1 MLLFSVLWA
10 GQLVS
15 LVGSGLTEFALGVH
29 VYQRTGSVAQFALIS
44 LSLGLP
50 HALVSPRAGTL
61 ADRCDRRW
69 LLILT
74 DSLSGLTGLAIAVL
88 LIADRLEVWH
98 VYASIVLISTFDAL
112 QWPAFSSIMTILV
125 PKEHLGRANG
135 MLELGWAGGRIL
147 APLLA
152 GTLLTI
158 VPLQVLSLIDV
169 GSYVIAVSAVLLLRL
184 PKLEPAVDE
193 DAQQEASGGSWLR
206 SVAYGWTYIRERPG
220 LLGMLGFFVICNFA
234 LGFVQTLY
242 VPMVLKFESV
252 ETLGTLESI
261 GSLGILVSGVL
272 MLVWGGPKRRVHG
285 VLGFGL
291 LFGCGMLLIGL
302 RPSVLTIGLAS
313 FIYYASQ
320 PIINGAEQ
328 AIWQAKVPLD
338 VQGRVLATRR
348 AIEMS
353 AGPIAY
359 LLAGPLADG
368 VFEPWLAPDSP
379 LSATVGQV
387 TGVGPG
393 RGIGLLFVLLGLVPV
408 VAAIWGYLSPRVRLI
423 EDELPD
429 ALLDEDDETP
439 TIRLPRP
446 VSLEQTG
453 PARPRLYI
461 PPPPLGPARRIRRV
475 RVTASGLRIPPPPL
489 PRPAAEPA
497 AGVLLIE
504 NRLRG

>member
-1 MLLFSVLWA
+1 MLTFSVLWA

-29 VYQRTGSVAQFALIS
+29 VYQRTGSVAQFALIY
-44 LSLGLP
+44 LCFALP
-50 HALVSPRAGTL
+50 QIVVSPLAGAL
-61 ADRCDRRW
+61 ADRWPHRR
-69 LLILT
+69 LLVLT
-74 DSLSGLTGLAIAVL
+74 DTLSGLTGLAIAL
-88 LIADRLEVWH
+88 LLMTDRLEVWH

-112 QWPAFSSIMTILV
+112 QWPAFSSLMTVLV

-152 GTLLTI
+152 GMLLTI

-169 GSYVIAVSAVLLLRL
+169 GSYAFAVLAALLLRL
-184 PKLEPAVDE
+184 PTVQPAAAE
-193 DAQQEASGGSWLR
+193 EAEHEEGDGSWLR

-242 VPMVLKFESV
+242 VPMILKFESV
-252 ETLGTLESI
+252 KTLGTLESI

-272 MLVWGGPKRRVHG
+272 MMAWGGPKRRVHG

-291 LFGCGMLLIGL
+291 LFGGGMFLIGL
-302 RPSVLTIGLAS
+302 QPSMLTIGIAS

-320 PIINGAEQ
+320 PIINGSEQ

-359 LLAGPLADG
+359 LVAGPLADG
-368 VFEPWLAPDSP
+368 VFEPLLAHDGP
-379 LSATVGQV
+379 LSATVGQI

-393 RGIGLLFVLLGLVPV
+393 RGIGLLFVLLGLVPI
-408 VAAIWGYLSPRVRLI
+408 VAAVWGYLAPRVRLI

-429 ALLDEDDETP
+429 VLLDDDPATATP
-439 TIRLPRP
+439 GLIIPPPPCL
-446 VSLEQTG
+446 
-453 PARPRLYI
+453 ARPRLVI
-461 PPPPLGPARRIRRV
+461 PPPPLRAAVMFGRV
-475 RVTASGLRIPPPPL
+475 RIPPPPL
-489 PRPAAEPA
+489 EPA
-497 AGVLLIE
+497 KTRPRTGVAYV
-504 NRLRG
+504 